1 MTALNLNDVTT
12 RPETNSEEDSAFM
25 RRLFCR
31 LAQVQPLLQMGGQAE
46 LLIDMQLKSR
56 EQQYRAM
63 YPGGSFELILANG
76 KPIGRLATDCSAT
89 PWSLIDIAILPEFRG
104 QQIGTHF
111 VGKLLESAENSRTE
125 VRASVHADNLQA
137 RRLWLSLGFQ
147 VTEERLDYWSLLYS
161 PQQAGG

>member
-1 MTALNLNDVTT
+1 VTDLSLNDVTT
-12 RPETNSEEDSAFM
+12 RPETNGDEDKAFL
-25 RRLFCR
+25 RRLFCS
-31 LAQVQPLLQMGGQAE
+31 LDQVQPLLQMGGQAE

-63 YPGGSFELILANG
+63 HPGASFELILANG
-76 KPIGRLATDCSAT
+76 EPIGRLATDCSAT
-89 PWSLIDIAILPEFRG
+89 PWTLIDIAILPDFRG
-104 QQIGTHF
+104 HQIGTHL
-111 VGKLLESAENSRTE
+111 VGKLLQSADSSGAN

-161 PQQAGG
+161 PDQVNG